1 MASSRQRH
9 RTKEGILDNISTLT
23 KLGNKHLEIFL
34 RWQGKVRCMSVR
46 CIKSK
51 PDTDTTGEY
60 QAVVSGT
67 LLRNVWL
74 DRNLG
79 ATQKAT
85 SGTDSNAYGT
95 YYKLGKATCPTNFTL
110 PSEKDLKVL
119 IAELGE
125 GRYIVQNAFFSAMAL
140 PAAGHEKDDNI

>member
-1 MASSRQRH
+1 
-9 RTKEGILDNISTLT
+9 
-23 KLGNKHLEIFL
+23 
-34 RWQGKVRCMSVR
+34 MSVR

-95 YYKLGKATCPTNFTL
+95 YYKLGKATW
-110 PSEKDLKVL
+110 SILKYLACCTPPVETE
-119 IAELGE
+119 AFRVHKAAKETVF
-125 GRYIVQNAFFSAMAL
+125 RIVPPVARL
-140 PAAGHEKDDNI
+140 RKPAAGILRKLEKEKSICLDRRRG

>member
-1 MASSRQRH
+1 LTVPAA
-9 RTKEGILDNISTLT
+9 GILRKLEKALSRVLGASMPAKVISFSKSILV
-23 KLGNKHLEIFL
+23 GD
-34 RWQGKVRCMSVR
+34 RAYGMSVR

-85 SGTDSNAYGT
+85 SGTDSNAIA
-95 YYKLGKATCPTNFTL
+95 KA
-110 PSEKDLKVL
+110 SSWDSKE
-119 IAELGE
+119 AGE
-125 GRYIVQNAFFSAMAL
+125 GFIKSIRCINAS
-140 PAAGHEKDDNI
+140 

>member
-1 MASSRQRH
+1 VSVFEVATFVQAKYLSID
-9 RTKEGILDNISTLT
+9 RTGTNYNSLDRAY
-23 KLGNKHLEIFL
+23 G
-34 RWQGKVRCMSVR
+34 MSVR

-95 YYKLGKATCPTNFTL
+95 YYFRSHWAWGNYL
-110 PSEKDLKVL
+110 
-119 IAELGE
+119 
-125 GRYIVQNAFFSAMAL
+125 
-140 PAAGHEKDDNI
+140 

>member
-9 RTKEGILDNISTLT
+9 RT
-23 KLGNKHLEIFL
+23 
-34 RWQGKVRCMSVR
+34 
-46 CIKSK
+46 KSK

-95 YYKLGKATCPTNFTL
+95 YYKL
-110 PSEKDLKVL
+110 
-119 IAELGE
+119 
-125 GRYIVQNAFFSAMAL
+125 MA
-140 PAAGHEKDDNI
+140 G

>member
-1 MASSRQRH
+1 MLDPTVLSSFSWPAAGNAIALKKAFW
-9 RTKEGILDNISTLT
+9 TIYLPSPSSAISTNYNNLDRAY
-23 KLGNKHLEIFL
+23 G
-34 RWQGKVRCMSVR
+34 MSVR

-79 ATQKAT
+79 EKR
-85 SGTDSNAYGT
+85 
-95 YYKLGKATCPTNFTL
+95 PL
-110 PSEKDLKVL
+110 PLSLL
-119 IAELGE
+119 I
-125 GRYIVQNAFFSAMAL
+125 
-140 PAAGHEKDDNI
+140 KTT